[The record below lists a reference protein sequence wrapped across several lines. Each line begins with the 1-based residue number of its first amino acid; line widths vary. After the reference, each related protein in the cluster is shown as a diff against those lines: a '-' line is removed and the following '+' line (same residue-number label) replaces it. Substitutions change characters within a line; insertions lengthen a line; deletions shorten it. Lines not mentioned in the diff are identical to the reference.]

1 MEAKRLNS
9 KGFLAAKIEFHRRQ
23 THIEDIFVI
32 LHFDFPQHFA
42 CLHVKESTS
51 VYYDSLKNNTGR
63 PFSEYPDLRN
73 LGDIEIHAPD
83 VWQAEVECGCMV
95 VLRFWQLFHDEQYNL
110 KGKKARDQ
118 VWKYYN
124 RDDNKGGE
132 GTKNC
137 EGQTNQIRSR
147 TALTRKG
154 LSSRM
159 LGSPMKRFQ

>member
-1 MEAKRLNS
+1 MA
-9 KGFLAAKIEFHRRQ
+9 IQ
-23 THIEDIFVI
+23 
-32 LHFDFPQHFA
+32 
-42 CLHVKESTS
+42 STS
-51 VYYDSLKNNTGR
+51 TYIYL
-63 PFSEYPDLRN
+63 Y

-124 RDDNKGGE
+124 RDDNKGGK

>member
-1 MEAKRLNS
+1 MHIKKAHSKRLKVDKDAATISKGYLNDNAIKYSLKEKTKVQIIDSVEAKWLNS

-95 VLRFWQLFHDEQYNL
+95 VLRF
-110 KGKKARDQ
+110 
-118 VWKYYN
+118 
-124 RDDNKGGE
+124 
-132 GTKNC
+132 
-137 EGQTNQIRSR
+137 
-147 TALTRKG
+147 
-154 LSSRM
+154 
-159 LGSPMKRFQ
+159 